1 MKKIVMLGALI
12 AVMLLVSGCHEQV
25 PAGYQGKIMGK
36 NGWQPEIYPP
46 SKVWI
51 STFTINPEKL
61 FLIQTTTQKF
71 VQPIKVLLKDK
82 LTLNA
87 EIVFRGRVTQ
97 NKKILNAL
105 FNDMPMN
112 DNVVH
117 TSEVYNTYGKMIV
130 LNTARDVISQ
140 YTVDDVNKN
149 YERITV
155 ELYQALLK
163 KLKGTP
169 IDISDVTI
177 GNIQYP
183 KIVTQAIEKAKERR
197 MQIEQQKAQ
206 VQIELEKA
214 KGREAV
220 AKAEYRIQMLKAKQ
234 VRDYNKMISQGVSK
248 ELIELKRLEIQEKMV
263 EAINA
268 NKNVV
273 YMPMDMMNG
282 TTNMRNIK

>member
-1 MKKIVMLGALI
+1 MKKIVRLGALI

-130 LNTARDVISQ
+130 LNTARDVISI
-140 YTVDDVNKN
+140 YC
-149 YERITV
+149 
-155 ELYQALLK
+155 
-163 KLKGTP
+163 
-169 IDISDVTI
+169 
-177 GNIQYP
+177 
-183 KIVTQAIEKAKERR
+183 
-197 MQIEQQKAQ
+197 
-206 VQIELEKA
+206 
-214 KGREAV
+214 
-220 AKAEYRIQMLKAKQ
+220 
-234 VRDYNKMISQGVSK
+234 
-248 ELIELKRLEIQEKMV
+248 
-263 EAINA
+263 
-268 NKNVV
+268 
-273 YMPMDMMNG
+273 
-282 TTNMRNIK
+282 